1 MNGSAIEARVCGVD
15 GCRSGWVVAS
25 ADGEFVTQDLDRL
38 LPMFD
43 VIGIDMPIGM
53 SADGRR
59 ACDTDA
65 RKALPRRGSTVFP
78 VPPRSLVGIEDY
90 SRANQESRERFGR
103 GVPRQAFAIW
113 PRIRQ
118 LDVLAQRHPSR
129 FVEVHPECSF
139 ARMAGTVLPTKHG
152 EAGKKLRENF
162 LREHLGRA
170 RTTLE
175 GAKPDDVL
183 DAQAV
188 LWSTLRFVRG
198 VHETL
203 GDGSIDEC
211 GLPMRIV
218 V

>member
-1 MNGSAIEARVCGVD
+1 VNDSEIEVRVCGVD
-15 GCRSGWVVAS
+15 GCRGGWVVAS
-25 ADGEFVTQDLDRL
+25 ANGEFVTQDLAHL
-38 LPMFD
+38 IPMFD

-59 ACDTDA
+59 ACDTEA
-65 RKALPRRGSTVFP
+65 RKALPSRGSTVFP
-78 VPPRSLVGIEDY
+78 VPPRSLIDINDY
-90 SRANQESRERFGR
+90 ARANQESKERFGR

-113 PRIRQ
+113 PRIRL
-118 LDVLAQRHPSR
+118 LDVLAQRYPSR

-139 ARMAGTVLPTKHG
+139 ARMAGRVLPTKHG
-152 EAGKKLRENF
+152 EAGKNIRKKILEK
-162 LREHLGRA
+162 HLGRA
-170 RTTLE
+170 CAALE
-175 GAKPDDVL
+175 GAKTDDVL

-188 LWSTLRFVRG
+188 LWSALRFVRG

-203 GDGSIDEC
+203 GDGSVDEC

>member
-1 MNGSAIEARVCGVD
+1 MNVSAIEARVCGVD
-15 GCRSGWVVAS
+15 GCRGGWVVAS
-25 ADGEFVTQDLDRL
+25 ASGEFVTQDLDRL
-38 LPMFD
+38 IPMFD

-65 RKALPRRGSTVFP
+65 RKALPNRASTVFP

-90 SRANQESRERFGR
+90 ARANQESKERFGR

-113 PRIRQ
+113 PRIRL
-118 LDVLAQRHPSR
+118 LDVLAQRYPSR

-139 ARMAGTVLPTKHG
+139 TRMAGRVLPTKHG
-152 EAGKKLRENF
+152 DAGKNIREKI
-162 LREHLGRA
+162 LGEHLGRA
-170 RTTLE
+170 CATLE

-203 GDGSIDEC
+203 GDGSVDEC